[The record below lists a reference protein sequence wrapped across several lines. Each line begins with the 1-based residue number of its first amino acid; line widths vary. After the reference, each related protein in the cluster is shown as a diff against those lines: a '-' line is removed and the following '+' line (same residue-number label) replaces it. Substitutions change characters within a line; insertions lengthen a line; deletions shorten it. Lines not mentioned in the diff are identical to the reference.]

1 MSSLQNIKDELTS
14 IAENIEVP
22 TDEIKTPA
30 EIFQCLQNSNRMRA
44 YVTSSFFAGINIL
57 YIIIITF
64 VLMTDQTPAFTK
76 EFKTTKGVT
85 LYTKNK
91 DTLDL
96 SKTIKT
102 VNLYQFFTKYLGD
115 SIDITSF
122 RILVVVVLITL
133 ALLITLLDRSVTAA
147 NHEIEEQYQC
157 QEHQQSSKDVYGLI
171 STFFACWVIIVCAFV
186 LNYTPIGP
194 QCSYPR
200 TRFTVLTFP
209 IFFTIYTITLL
220 TAFGLSVEGDINNSI
235 NC

>member
-64 VLMTDQTPAFTK
+64 VLMTDQTSAFTSK
-76 EFKTTKGVT
+76 FKTKEGKT
-85 LYTKNK
+85 LYIKSQ
-91 DTLDL
+91 DTLNL

-102 VNLYQFFTKYLGD
+102 VNLHQFFTKYLGD

-122 RILVVVVLITL
+122 RILVFGVLITL

-171 STFFACWVIIVCAFV
+171 STFFAFWVIIVCAFV
-186 LNYTPIGP
+186 FNYTPIGP
-194 QCSYPR
+194 QCPYPR

-209 IFFTIYTITLL
+209 IFFTIFTITLL